1 MSVKCYKCK
10 KSLDLAPEKD
20 IHRSESCNSC
30 FASLRCC
37 HMCTF
42 YDTKAYNDCREPTAE
57 RVVDKEK
64 ANFCDFFKLS
74 GNQGNFENK
83 EKDALSAAEALFK
96 K

>member
-1 MSVKCYKCK
+1 MGVKCYKCHK
-10 KSLDLAPEKD
+10 ELDLLAGKD

-37 HMCTF
+37 QMCSF

-57 RVVDKEK
+57 RIVDKEK

-74 GNQGNFENK
+74 DKENNAEEAK
-83 EKDALSAAEALFK
+83 NNVLSAAEALFK